1 MLNGTEL
8 TLRRATSCADP
19 LAINCTEPLASRNA
33 PCAWPA
39 RGGLAPWQT
48 KRLVAYVRENI
59 GKRMK
64 AYELAAL
71 VKLST
76 SHFQRAF
83 KVSFQQTPAI
93 YITQQRMRVAQC
105 LMLTTAYP
113 LARISLECG
122 LCDQAHFS
130 RLFRRVMGQSPQ
142 LWRRQFTADPSP
154 YPTPEPVA
162 PENSALQN
170 GARGL
175 PSRPFLVTRRHQW
188 AVVIDSGSPAA
199 SIAASNQPASAPS
212 ESSANGPKR
221 KLARLAEDFP
231 PAP

>member
-8 TLRRATSCADP
+8 TLRSATSCENRLP
-19 LAINCTEPLASRNA
+19 INCPGLPASRNA

-48 KRLVAYVRENI
+48 RRLVAYVRENI
-59 GKRMK
+59 GRRVK
-64 AYELAAL
+64 ANDLAAL

-76 SHFQRAF
+76 NHFQRAF
-83 KVSFQQTPAI
+83 KVSFQQTPAR

-105 LMLTTAYP
+105 LMLCTAYP
-113 LARISLECG
+113 LSRISLECG

-142 LWRRQFTADPSP
+142 LWRRQFTTDPSP
-154 YPTPEPVA
+154 YPTPEPGA

-170 GARGL
+170 SSRGL

-199 SIAASNQPASAPS
+199 SIAASNQPASAPPNRALTGRNAS
-212 ESSANGPKR
+212 
-221 KLARLAEDFP
+221 
-231 PAP
+231 